1 MPFDEPSRRQ
11 FLAFLASSPL
21 LAAAGL
27 DDTLLTRL
35 LRGERQPDDAA
46 LRIAHA
52 LAQPPAKPVLA
63 AAASDIRTPA
73 EALDVFDFEPVAR
86 QNIPVAHWGY
96 LATGSD
102 DDATI
107 QANRQ
112 GFDRWALKP
121 RRLIDVSRLDTSL
134 SLFGTRYPTPI
145 VINPVGSQ
153 KAFHPLGEV
162 AVARAAKAKDHLMVL
177 STVATTSI
185 EDAIAARGGPV
196 WFQLYHQSDW
206 AITKQMVQRA
216 ERAGAPAIVF
226 TVDLLGGS
234 NRETMIREARKD
246 TRTCTKCHLGGA
258 PLPGISGRVDDRDNR
273 RKPNLVGY
281 QKATP
286 IPEVG
291 TPTWEFVDRLKQST
305 SMKVLLKGIVTA
317 EDAQLAV
324 QHGVDGLF
332 VSNHGGRAENSRRA
346 TVTSLPEVVL
356 GAAGRIPVICDGG
369 FRRGTDVFKAMALG
383 ATAIGIGRP
392 YIWGLGAF
400 GQEGVEAVL
409 GILRREFE
417 VAMKQSGTT
426 SLAAITNRH
435 ITPA

>member
-1 MPFDEPSRRQ
+1 MSIDADRRHFLT
-11 FLAFLASSPL
+11 FLAGSPL

-27 DDTLLTRL
+27 DRSLLRRL
-35 LRGERQPDDAA
+35 LQAETRPPRGRDDQA
-46 LRIAHA
+46 L
-52 LAQPPAKPVLA
+52 QVVQ
-63 AAASDIRTPA
+63 DIRSA
-73 EALDVFDFEPVAR
+73 GEALDVFDFEPVAK
-86 QNIPVAHWGY
+86 QNMPVAHWGY
-96 LATGSD
+96 LATGTD

-112 GFDRWALKP
+112 GFDRWAMRP
-121 RRLIDVSRLDTSL
+121 RRLIDVSRLDTNVTW
-134 SLFGTRYPTPI
+134 FGTRYPTPI

-153 KAFHPLGEV
+153 KAFHPLGEL

-185 EDAIAARGGPV
+185 EDAIDARGGPV

-206 AITKQMVQRA
+206 AITRQMVKRM
-216 ERAGAPAIVF
+216 EKAGAPAIVF

-258 PLPGISGRVDDRDNR
+258 PLPGVSGRVDDRDNR

-281 QKATP
+281 PKVTP

-291 TPTWEFVDRLKQST
+291 TPTWEFIDRLKQST
-305 SMKVLLKGIVTA
+305 SMKVLVKGIVTSDDA
-317 EDAQLAV
+317 ELAV

-346 TVTSLPEVVL
+346 TITALPEVVR
-356 GAAGRIPVICDGG
+356 GTQGRIPVICDGG

-383 ATAIGIGRP
+383 ATSIGIGRP

-409 GILRREFE
+409 ALLRKEFE

-426 SLAAITNRH
+426 SLAAITAKH

>member
-35 LRGERQPDDAA
+35 LRGDRQPDDAA

-185 EDAIAARGGPV
+185 EDAIAARVGPV